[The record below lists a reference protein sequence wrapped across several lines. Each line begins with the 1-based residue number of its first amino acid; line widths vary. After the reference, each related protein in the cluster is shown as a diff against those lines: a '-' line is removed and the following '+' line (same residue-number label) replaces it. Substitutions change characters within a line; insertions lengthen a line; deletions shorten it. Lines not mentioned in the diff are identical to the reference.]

1 MLVLSDMIGWK
12 ISTANQITYVN
23 QALYKIILKI
33 IFKWIVFFW
42 ICQKD
47 NKDSVSDQN

>member
-33 IFKWIVFFW
+33 IFKWIVFSGFVKRTTK
-42 ICQKD
+42 IL
-47 NKDSVSDQN
+47 